1 MSEKRA
7 LTKFLRS
14 VEWSD
19 VQEAKQALELMGQW
33 EMIDVCDAL
42 ELLSPVFE
50 SEEVRAYAVRV
61 LQRADDEELQCYLL
75 QLVQALQFEHSDKSR
90 LSQFLVERSSRNIE
104 LASFL
109 RCSEDNLLHW
119 KLLDFLKA
127 VVPFMELAPTEYGE
141 DGSKLWQSLVHQTEL
156 VAQLGTIMREVGAI
170 RGNTQKKI
178 EKLRQLLYGLLSEL
192 TYFEEPVRSLLASSV
207 LITGIVPSESSIFK
221 SALHPLCLTFR
232 TASGGTAR

>member
-42 ELLSPVFE
+42 DLLLPVFE

-109 RCSEDNLLHW
+109 RCWHLPNMGRMALNCGRVW
-119 KLLDFLKA
+119 C
-127 VVPFMELAPTEYGE
+127 
-141 DGSKLWQSLVHQTEL
+141 
-156 VAQLGTIMREVGAI
+156 I
-170 RGNTQKKI
+170 RQNW
-178 EKLRQLLYGLLSEL
+178 LLSW
-192 TYFEEPVRSLLASSV
+192 V
-207 LITGIVPSESSIFK
+207 L
-221 SALHPLCLTFR
+221 
-232 TASGGTAR
+232 